1 MPSPTRFASTSSSA
15 EELMRYP
22 LIVLALALPIAAAA
36 CARPSTLPSDDHT
49 THTPPAASPPVASAA
64 ADQPSSAR
72 LPAGANDAEA
82 RLAASTRHAE
92 WVMVPVGNGDSVR
105 VWLVYPER
113 STKAPVVVVVHE
125 IFGLSTWIRAVADQ
139 FAADGFIAVAPDFLT
154 GNIGGVH
161 PDSLSVDSARA
172 AIRRL
177 DAAQIQ
183 SRIDAVARW
192 AMARPAAQPR
202 YGIVGFCWGGSV
214 VFNHAVHAP
223 TLGAGVA
230 YYGAAPPPERLTSV
244 RAPVLGLY
252 GENDAR
258 VNATIA
264 PTDSAMRAGG
274 KRYEAQIFPGAGH
287 GFLRAQDAQS
297 GANLEATRRAW
308 PATLA
313 WFRRHLGEA

>member
-1 MPSPTRFASTSSSA
+1 MLYLR
-15 EELMRYP
+15 P
-22 LIVLALALPIAAAA
+22 LIPLASCAALACSRQAALP
-36 CARPSTLPSDDHT
+36 DDHT
-49 THTPPAASPPVASAA
+49 AHTAVAVSAPAAT
-64 ADQPSSAR
+64 QPSAR
-72 LPAGANDAEA
+72 GLPAGANDVAA
-82 RLAASTRHAE
+82 RLASSTRHAE
-92 WVMVPVGNGDSVR
+92 WAMVRVGADDSVR

-125 IFGLSTWIRAVADQ
+125 IFGLSTWIRGVADQ
-139 FAADGFIAVAPDFLT
+139 LAADGFIAVAPDFLT
-154 GNIGGVH
+154 GYMGQFH
-161 PDSLSVDSARA
+161 PDSFPVDSARA

-177 DAAQIQ
+177 DPQQIQ
-183 SRIDAVARW
+183 TRIDAVARW
-192 AMARPAAQPR
+192 AMALPAALPR

-230 YYGAAPPPERLTSV
+230 YYGAAPAPDRLTTA

-264 PTDSAMRAGG
+264 PTDSAMRALG
-274 KRYEAQIFPGAGH
+274 KTYEHQIFPGAGH
-287 GFLRAQDAQS
+287 GFLRQQDAPS
-297 GANLEATRRAW
+297 GANMEATRRAW

-313 WFRRHLGEA
+313 WFRRHLGDA